1 MVVKKNNAIFAPKI
15 ELNMNNADFWASVHT
30 IIAEGFTSEGLLKLD
45 SYAEQFISGRLVY
58 QRFSPQEQH
67 GCAAG
72 GSTNVIA
79 SLLAGTEAGSDSQ
92 DSQAL
97 SDYQRECQLGAQQE
111 SVIERWAKAV
121 GVWTDGVDE
130 QLPKTL
136 GEQIAEG
143 GEAKVYDHGSTLI
156 KSIGLDYFIQPIF
169 ALDRIA
175 LHNTYFP
182 ETRLTVLGFG
192 RNKNGE
198 FKIIV
203 EQPFID
209 GQPVCDEEIAD
220 YMHQMGFELKNPRNW
235 TYATPDI
242 YLSDMHD
249 ENVIR
254 SNKSNTIFVVD
265 CDIRINTPDLR
276 QGGTRVIFNRVTWH

>member
-1 MVVKKNNAIFAPKI
+1 M
-15 ELNMNNADFWASVHT
+15 
-30 IIAEGFTSEGLLKLD
+30 
-45 SYAEQFISGRLVY
+45 VY

-72 GSTNVIA
+72 GATNVIA
-79 SLLAGTEAGSDSQ
+79 SLLAGAEAGSDSQ
-92 DSQAL
+92 DSSAL

-130 QLPKTL
+130 QLPKVL

-192 RNKNGE
+192 RNKNGD

-209 GQPVCDEEIAD
+209 GQ
-220 YMHQMGFELKNPRNW
+220 GFALKNPRNW

-265 CDIRINTPDLR
+265 CDIRINTPE
-276 QGGTRVIFNRVTWH
+276 

>member
-1 MVVKKNNAIFAPKI
+1 
-15 ELNMNNADFWASVHT
+15 MNNADFWASVRT
-30 IIAEGFTSEGLLKLD
+30 VISEGFTPEGLHKLD
-45 SYAEQFISGRLVY
+45 TYAAEFISGRLVY

-72 GSTNVIA
+72 GNANVIA
-79 SLLAGTEAGSDSQ
+79 SLLAGAEAGSDCQNSPT
-92 DSQAL
+92 L
-97 SDYQRECQLGAQQE
+97 SDYERECQCGAKQE
-111 SVIERWAKAV
+111 NVIEQWSRAV
-121 GVWTDGVDE
+121 GLWMDDVDDV
-130 QLPKTL
+130 LPKSL

-182 ETRLTVLGFG
+182 ETLLTVVGYG
-192 RNKNGE
+192 RDKDGE
-198 FKIIV
+198 FKVIV

-209 GQPVCDEEIAD
+209 GLPVSDDEIAE
-220 YMHQMGFELKNPRNW
+220 YMRQMGFELKNPRNW

-254 SNKSNTIFVVD
+254 SATGTIFVVD
-265 CDIRINTPDLR
+265 CDIRINTPELR
-276 QGGTRVIFNRVTWH
+276 NGGTRMLTTKVVR